1 MKLQNL
7 LSRVNLYLVKAS
19 DIESQH
25 IGEEA
30 PGLIKDIGTTRFK
43 HITPSDY
50 STQKDVTDVLL
61 PVLQKL
67 VAIIE
72 LSARVYERIDK
83 VNHIDRAESIE
94 RFIISLHEVADILI
108 DLIYAKSGT
117 YNNNDLSYRLSEFR
131 ENSGK
136 AFEIV
141 MFDDVPGDMISTAV
155 AIQEISARVISIL
168 NCWMG

>member
-1 MKLQNL
+1 M
-7 LSRVNLYLVKAS
+7 
-19 DIESQH
+19 
-25 IGEEA
+25 
-30 PGLIKDIGTTRFK
+30 
-43 HITPSDY
+43 
-50 STQKDVTDVLL
+50 